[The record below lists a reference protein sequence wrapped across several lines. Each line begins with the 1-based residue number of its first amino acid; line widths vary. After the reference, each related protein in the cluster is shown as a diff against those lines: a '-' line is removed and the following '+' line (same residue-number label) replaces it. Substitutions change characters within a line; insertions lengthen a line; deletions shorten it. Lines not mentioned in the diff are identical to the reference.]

1 MKQCLIIR
9 NTFNNEIPFTVQAIC
24 DFLVERDI
32 GVKVCNYSGQK
43 QVADTRGCD
52 FAITLGG
59 DGTVLYAA
67 RTCAPL
73 NIPIFPINLGQFGFI
88 AGIQKDNWQSE
99 LDKFLKGKLK
109 IAKRTMIQAELYRK
123 DKLLFLSSALNDIV
137 ISAQTARMVSLD
149 IKCNEIP
156 FGLFRCDGIIACTS
170 TGSTAYSA
178 SAGGP
183 LVDPRLDSIILNTIC
198 PFSLAGRPLVLPDS
212 AVLTI
217 QMLPSRGGE
226 PVISCDGQE
235 PFKLKVD
242 DKIIIQKSEKK
253 VLLAGCDTR
262 IFYEAL
268 KSKMHW
274 FGGLS

>member
-1 MKQCLIIR
+1 MKQCLLIR

-24 DFLVERDI
+24 DFLLERNI

-43 QVADTRGCD
+43 ESADTSDCD

-73 NIPIFPINLGQFGFI
+73 NIPIFPINLGHFGFI
-88 AGIQKDNWQSE
+88 AGIQKDSWQTE
-99 LDKFLKGKLK
+99 LDKFLNGKLK
-109 IAKRTMIQAELYRK
+109 IAKRTMIQAERYRNE
-123 DKLLFLSSALNDIV
+123 KLLFLSSALNDIV
-137 ISAQTARMVSLD
+137 ISAQAARMVTLD
-149 IKCNEIP
+149 INCNKIP
-156 FGLFRCDGIIACTS
+156 LGVIRCDGIIACTS

-198 PFSLAGRPLVLPDS
+198 PFSLAGRPLLLPDS

-217 QMLPSRGGE
+217 KILPSRGGE
-226 PVISCDGQE
+226 PVISCDGQD
-235 PFKLKVD
+235 PLKLNND
-242 DKIIIQKSEKK
+242 DKIIIKKSEKK
-253 VLLAGCDTR
+253 VLLAGCDSR